1 MAIFNRFD
9 EVANPMTW
17 IDYTIIVVYL
27 LGFLGLGYLFKEN
40 KNSGDYFLG
49 GRSMGWIP
57 LSLSTMATQL
67 SAISFI
73 SAPAFVGVKQGG
85 GLQWLTYEFGV
96 PLAMAFLLVAIIPS
110 LYKAGV
116 VSVYEYLER
125 RFDASSR
132 LLISFVFQISRSVAT
147 GVMIY
152 TMALILQ
159 ATVGIN
165 FWISILLI
173 GVITMIYS
181 FQGGMKAVIWG
192 DVIQM
197 LILFLGI
204 VICLAY
210 GLSELGGIDQ
220 FLARVDTS
228 RLTAVDFNKWG
239 FNIADSSDEFGFWPM
254 VIGGFF
260 LYASYY
266 GTDQTQTQR
275 MLSAKGIPTIKNL
288 LMANGLFRFPVTLT
302 YCLMGLV
309 LGTLLVSD
317 MNFQDQ
323 ISAVYA
329 ANIDSLEG
337 KKEDLLVPVFIIRYL
352 PTGIIGILLVA
363 IMSAAMSTLSSS
375 VNSLSAVTVEDFIKR
390 FKTDMSDKQYVR
402 YSRALSLFWGLVCL
416 FFAFFAG
423 NIEGTIIEVIN
434 KVGSVF
440 YGPILAAFILA
451 LLTKKTHALG
461 ANTGIVAGVLFN
473 MYLWLYVPEVFWFW
487 WNAIGCIVTMVVAYA
502 VSVTVKRK
510 TREGIAV
517 SYYMAHKEVGILIGY
532 FVAIVLISIALKE
545 FLS

>member
-1 MAIFNRFD
+1 MN
-9 EVANPMTW
+9 W
-17 IDYTIIVVYL
+17 LDYTIIVVYL

-73 SAPAFVGVKQGG
+73 SAPAFVGIKEGG

-96 PLAMAFLLVAIIPS
+96 PLAMAFLLIALIPS
-110 LYKAGV
+110 LYKAGI

-147 GVMIY
+147 GVMVY

-159 ATVGIN
+159 ATTGIE
-165 FWISILLI
+165 FWISVLLI
-173 GVITMIYS
+173 GVITLVYS

-204 VICLAY
+204 VICLGY
-210 GLSELGGIDQ
+210 GISALGGFEN
-220 FLARVDTS
+220 FLTQVDTE
-228 RLTAVDFNKWG
+228 RLTAVDFSKWG
-239 FNIADSSDEFGFWPM
+239 FNNEDKNDEFGFWPM

-275 MLSAKGIPTIKNL
+275 MLSAKGMGTIKKL
-288 LMANGLFRFPVTLT
+288 LLANGLFRFPVTLT
-302 YCLMGLV
+302 YCIMGLV
-309 LGTLLVSD
+309 LGTLLLSD
-317 MNFQDQ
+317 IGFQEQ
-323 ISAVYA
+323 VTLVYE
-329 ANIDSLEG
+329 ANISSLEG
-337 KKEDLLVPVFIIRYL
+337 KKADLMVPVFIIKYL
-352 PTGIIGILLVA
+352 PNGIIGILLVA
-363 IMSAAMSTLSSS
+363 IMSAAMSSLSST
-375 VNSLSAVTVEDFIKR
+375 VNSLSAVTIEDFIKR
-390 FKTDMSDKQYVR
+390 FKGDLKDDQYVR
-402 YSRALSLFWGLVCL
+402 YSRFLSVFWGLVCL

-423 NIEGTIIEVIN
+423 SIEGTVIEVIN
-434 KVGSVF
+434 KISSIF

-451 LLTKKTHALG
+451 LLTKKTHAMG
-461 ANTGIVAGVLFN
+461 ANIGIIVGVLFN
-473 MYLWLYVPEVFWFW
+473 MYLWLYVPSVFWFW
-487 WNAIGCIVTMVVAYA
+487 WNAIGCVVTFVTAYVISIVIPRTA
-502 VSVTVKRK
+502 K
-510 TREGIAV
+510 EGIKFELYPAK
-517 SYYMAHKEVGILIGY
+517 KEVALLIFY
-532 FVAIVLISIALKE
+532 FVLIVLAAIFLKSILG
-545 FLS
+545 L